1 MLTIPKTV
9 EMDEVTKTKK
19 INCKFL
25 ASNAVEHLTTI
36 QELSIICGFAIL
48 LQWTMKLVDHLH

>member
-25 ASNAVEHLTTI
+25 AGNAVEHLTTI

-48 LQWTMKLVDHLH
+48 LQ